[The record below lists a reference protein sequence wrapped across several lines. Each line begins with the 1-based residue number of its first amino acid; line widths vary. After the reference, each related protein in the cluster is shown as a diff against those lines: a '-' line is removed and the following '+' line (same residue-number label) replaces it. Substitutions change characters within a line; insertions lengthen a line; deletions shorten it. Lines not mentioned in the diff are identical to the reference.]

1 MVNYQTLKLIA
12 TLNILP
18 SHWLIIPCKGKKPL
32 GYQWQKYPWCPQ
44 SLLEELNRGG
54 VPVRDRHGN
63 FYKIIPTGV
72 GVLCGQNEKE
82 FLVAVDCDG
91 YSAIEKIAAIEPLP
105 KTVAFTSG
113 KPGRAQYLFKVEGD
127 SKNLQS
133 RKILTAARE
142 ALELRGSN
150 LPSVLPP
157 SVHPETG
164 FYRWLPGCCPM
175 ETEVATSPKWIVVE
189 MSRESEIQQLHTP
202 TQRRS
207 QVKSFPVPTTPPPY
221 QYQSITLSAAE
232 KEAITIL
239 ESIHPQYADD
249 YYSWIKIGM
258 ALHSI
263 STNLLQ
269 AWDTWSQS
277 SPKYKPGECAYKWR
291 SFLSTG
297 GITIASLYVYANFS
311 QILPSVR

>member
-91 YSAIEKIAAIEPLP
+91 YSAIERIAAIEPLP

-127 SKNLQS
+127 SKLKS
-133 RKILTAARE
+133 RKIPTAAGE

-164 FYRWLPGCCPM
+164 FYRWLPGCCPSV
-175 ETEVATSPKWIVVE
+175 TEVATAPKWIIKE
-189 MSRESEIQQLHTP
+189 MSQGFHSHLQVRNIK

-207 QVKSFPVPTTPPPY
+207 FSKSFSVPPPPC
-221 QYQSITLSAAE
+221 QNVTLSA
-232 KEAITIL
+232 KEIEALTLL
-239 ESIHPQYADD
+239 EAIHPQYANN
-249 YYSWIKIGM
+249 YWTWIQIGM
-258 ALHSI
+258 ALHSV
-263 STNLLQ
+263 SPALFQ
-269 AWDTWSQS
+269 AWDNWSQS

-297 GITIASLYVYANFS
+297 GITISTLYGYANFS